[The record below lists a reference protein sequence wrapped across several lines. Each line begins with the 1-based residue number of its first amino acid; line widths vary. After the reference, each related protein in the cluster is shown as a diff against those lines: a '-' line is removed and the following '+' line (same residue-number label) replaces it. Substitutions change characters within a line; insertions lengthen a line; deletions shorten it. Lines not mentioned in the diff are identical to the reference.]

1 MFAKWLTKFLNHS
14 TMGAAQW
21 NWMEETSMRLS
32 TVGRYALRAMVDL
45 AQHEGKGPVLRKDIA
60 QRQEI
65 SSDYLAQLFAKLR
78 RAGLVES
85 VLGPGGGYVLA
96 KRPGE
101 ISAGDV
107 LRAVDESLDPAPC
120 VGAKEPDACQRT
132 ECCSTHKLWQR
143 VTEAIGDVVDGVT
156 LADLSTPH
164 VTS

>member
-1 MFAKWLTKFLNHS
+1 
-14 TMGAAQW
+14 
-21 NWMEETSMRLS
+21 MRLS

-45 AQHEGKGPVLRKDIA
+45 AQHQGGEPVLRKEIA

-65 SSDYLAQLFAKLR
+65 SSDYLAQLFARLR

-96 KRPGE
+96 KHPAE

-120 VGAKEPDACQRT
+120 VGVEPKDACSRT
-132 ECCSTHKLWQR
+132 EGCSTRLLWQR
-143 VTEAIGDVVDGVT
+143 MTEAIVDVVDTVT
-156 LADLSTPH
+156 LADLCAPQRQ
-164 VTS
+164 

>member
-1 MFAKWLTKFLNHS
+1 
-14 TMGAAQW
+14 
-21 NWMEETSMRLS
+21 MRLS

-45 AQHEGKGPVLRKDIA
+45 ARHEGEGPVSRKDIA

-85 VLGPGGGYVLA
+85 ILGPGGGYVLA

-107 LRAVDESLDPAPC
+107 LRAVNESLDPVPC
-120 VGAKEPDACQRT
+120 AGTEATNACCRT
-132 ECCSTHKLWQR
+132 ECCSTHELWQR
-143 VTEAIGDVVDGVT
+143 VTAAIGDVVDSVS
-156 LADLSTPH
+156 LADLSAPLSTL
-164 VTS
+164 